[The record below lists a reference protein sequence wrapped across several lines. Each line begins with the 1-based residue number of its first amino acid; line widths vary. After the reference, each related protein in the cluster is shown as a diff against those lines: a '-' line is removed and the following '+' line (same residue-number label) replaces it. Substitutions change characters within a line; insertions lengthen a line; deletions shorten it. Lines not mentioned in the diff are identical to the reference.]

1 MKIAFISDI
10 HGSAHWCE
18 KVFKEIDSWGAD
30 VIAVLGDVMY
40 HGPRNPL
47 PECYN
52 PMRVAEILNAHA
64 GKIIAVRGNC
74 DSEVDQ
80 MQISYPMMGDSAQ
93 IICDNHTFFL
103 SHGHIFNPE
112 NLPPLPKGAVFA
124 FGHIHT
130 MVADKTRDVVCFN
143 PSSISLPK
151 EEYHTWGRYTDGV
164 LEIVDTDGKII
175 KSLKL

>member
-18 KVFKEIDSWGAD
+18 KAFEAMDSWGAD
-30 VIAVLGDVMY
+30 VIAVMGDVMY

-47 PECYN
+47 PDGYN
-52 PMRVAEILNAHA
+52 PMRVAEILNEHS

-80 MQISYPMMGDSAQ
+80 MQITYPMMEDSAR
-93 IICDNHTFFL
+93 IICDGRTFFL
-103 SHGHIFNPE
+103 THGHIFSPE
-112 NLPPLPKGAVFA
+112 NHPSLPEGSVLV

-130 MVADKTRDVVCFN
+130 MVAEKRNGVAYFN

-151 EEYHTWGRYTDGV
+151 EEKHTWGRYENGV
-164 LEIVDTDGKII
+164 LEIVDDSGNIL

>member
-18 KVFKEIDSWGAD
+18 KAFKEIDSWGAD

-47 PECYN
+47 PDGYN

-64 GKIIAVRGNC
+64 GRIIAVRGNC

-80 MQISYPMMGDSAQ
+80 MQISYPMMGDSAR
-93 IICDNHTFFL
+93 IICDNRTFFL
-103 SHGHIFNPE
+103 SHGHIFAPD
-112 NLPPLPKGAVFA
+112 NLPPLPEGAVFV

-130 MVADKTRDVVCFN
+130 MVAEKVGDVVCFN

-151 EEYHTWGRYTDGV
+151 EEHHTWGRYADGV
-164 LEIVDTDGKII
+164 LEIVNTDGNI
-175 KSLKL
+175 LKRLEL